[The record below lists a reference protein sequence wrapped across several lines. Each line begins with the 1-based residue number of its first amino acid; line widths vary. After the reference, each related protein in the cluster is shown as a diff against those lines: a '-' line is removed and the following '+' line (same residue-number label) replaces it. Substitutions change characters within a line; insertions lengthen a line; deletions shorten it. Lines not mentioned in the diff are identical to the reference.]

1 MDKLDLKDWFNNPNS
16 MILTHSRLGLIHMT
30 ILITVLE
37 EFDIIL
43 FLPIIKHLTNKQ
55 EFGIPSVW

>member
-1 MDKLDLKDWFNNPNS
+1 MDKLDLKDWFNNPSS
-16 MILTHSRLGLIHMT
+16 MNLTHSRLGLICMT

-55 EFGIPSVW
+55 EFGIPSV